1 MFDDLKTRSH
11 RFLARHR
18 RRAPV
23 QALHRFASFIEECYE
38 NDEWDMFANGETSL
52 QHRLRHTRVNTIF
65 DVGAHVG
72 DWSVEA
78 LRTWPGAHVHAFE
91 VAPPTFARLQAHI
104 ERAGLSD
111 RSTLNCEGLGA
122 AAGTREMYYFPEHP
136 NLTCDRP
143 RHPHSRTI
151 FTAQIESGDAYVE
164 RHGIDAIDFLKIDV
178 EGAEHLVL
186 DGFARTIAGGRVRC
200 IQFEYGAFS
209 IDTRVLLAD
218 YYERLADN
226 YWIGKIY
233 PSHVEFADYQWTME
247 TFRFANFLCVLRT
260 RPDLKAL
267 AEAPVAR
274 AGTLPARQAQTA

>member
-1 MFDDLKTRSH
+1 MFDDLKTRSR

-18 RRAPV
+18 RRLPMR
-23 QALHRFASFIEECYE
+23 ALHRAAAFVEECYE

-52 QHRLRHTRVNTIF
+52 QRRLQPARFATAF

-78 LRTWPGAHVHAFE
+78 LKTWPAARLHGFE
-91 VAPPTFARLQAHI
+91 VAPPTFDRLKRHV
-104 ERAGLSD
+104 EEAGLSP
-111 RSTLNCEGLGA
+111 RAVLNCEGLGA
-122 AAGTREMYYFPEHP
+122 STGTREMFYFPEHP
-136 NLTCDRP
+136 HLTCDQP
-143 RHPHSRTI
+143 RHPQRHTT
-151 FTAQIESGDAYVE
+151 FAACIEDGDSYVD
-164 RHGIDAIDFLKIDV
+164 RHRIDTIDFLKIDV
-178 EGAEHLVL
+178 EGSEHLVL
-186 DGFARTIAGGRVRC
+186 EGFQRTIAAGRVHC

-209 IDTRVLLAD
+209 IDTHVLLAD
-218 YYERLADN
+218 YYERLADS

-267 AEAPVAR
+267 AEAPAARPVAS
-274 AGTLPARQAQTA
+274 AARQAQTA